1 MANETLKADEY
12 GEIVEI
18 GRVALAQADP
28 APAFVASIAK
38 MAFDFREVHTVES
51 VDSGAFVGV
60 RSTDTT
66 DTTEAHRVDSG
77 DSSLLWARDENFLS
91 GLVDTLDSADAVSLT
106 LQTMEE
112 KRGVD
117 VDPIGTFELPTPQGA
132 YRFIVEHNDETWAT
146 TWHN

>member
-18 GRVALAQADP
+18 GRVALAHADP
-28 APAFVASIAK
+28 APAFVANIAK
-38 MAFDFREVHTVES
+38 MAFDFREVPTVES
-51 VDSGAFVGV
+51 VDSGAFAGV
-60 RSTDTT
+60 RST

-91 GLVDTLDSADAVSLT
+91 GLVDTLDSADAVNLT

-117 VDPIGTFELPTPQGA
+117 VDQIGTFELPTPQGA
-132 YRFIVEHNDETWAT
+132 YRFIVEHKNETWAT